1 MRQLTGYVLGIITS
15 SFIFLSAGA
24 FAEVYKWT
32 VNGKVHYS
40 DRPQVGARK
49 VKKLKLEKL
58 TIHKAVTVNPAN
70 TYYKTEPKRKNIS
83 TTYKLSIVK
92 PVVDQSFTSSAGNVG
107 LEFSL
112 LPQLNAGAGHT
123 IRYRIDNQAFT
134 EMTDLSVTLNN
145 VDRGT
150 HSIFVKVVDN
160 QGIALSS
167 EVSRKFHVHR
177 PSSLILQNLKN
188 TGAAAPNL
196 SRSKPVKGI
205 TAPPAN
211 PK

>member
-1 MRQLTGYVLGIITS
+1 MRQMTAIGLAIVTS
-15 SFIFLSAGA
+15 LFTFLSIGA

-40 DRPQVGARK
+40 DRPQIGAKK
-49 VKKLKLEKL
+49 VKKLKLQKL

-70 TYYKTEPKRKNIS
+70 THYKTEAKRKNIS
-83 TTYKLSIVK
+83 ATYKLDIVK
-92 PVVDQSFTSSAGNVG
+92 PGVEQSFTSSAGNVG
-107 LEFSL
+107 LEFSVS
-112 LPQLNAGAGHT
+112 PQLNAGAGHT

-134 EMTDLSVTLNN
+134 EMTDLSATLNN

-150 HSIFVKVVDN
+150 HNVFVKVVDN

-196 SRSKPVKGI
+196 SQSKPVKGI